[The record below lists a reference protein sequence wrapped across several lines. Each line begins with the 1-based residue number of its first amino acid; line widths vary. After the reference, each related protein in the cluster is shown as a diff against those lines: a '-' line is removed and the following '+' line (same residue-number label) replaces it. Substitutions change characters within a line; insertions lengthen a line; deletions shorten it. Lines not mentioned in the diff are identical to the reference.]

1 MQERMITVARVRTVG
16 ELKEYIK
23 DLSDDMTIVKY
34 HSDMEKSGYLP
45 MLGICT
51 CKMVSERVETY
62 DAFDGEPYTYEAFSS
77 TDDDSG
83 VLCLMLD

>member
-45 MLGICT
+45 MLGIST
-51 CKMVSERVETY
+51 RKMVSEQVETY
-62 DAFDGEPYTYEAFSS
+62 DAFDGESYTYEAFSF

>member
-45 MLGICT
+45 RLGIYT
-51 CKMVSERVETY
+51 NKMVSERVETY
-62 DAFDGEPYTYEAFSS
+62 DAFDGTPYTYEAFSS
-77 TDDDSG
+77 SDDDSAIP
-83 VLCLMLD
+83 CLVFD

>member
-1 MQERMITVARVRTVG
+1 MPRARTVG

-51 CKMVSERVETY
+51 RKMVSKRVETY
-62 DAFDGEPYTYEAFSS
+62 DAFDGESYTYVAFSS

-83 VLCLMLD
+83 VPCLVLD